1 MLTRGNLPALVEFT
15 LKDDDRG
22 DPLITEDALVALDIA
37 SPEDIDYMKETARK
51 ATDLIT
57 DYLAR
62 RGLELIDIKYEFG
75 IIDGKTMIID
85 EVSGDSMRVVRGGKV
100 LLQNELYEALIGQ

>member
-1 MLTRGNLPALVEFT
+1 MKLHQALRGLCSPGATSPSSCGVYVE
-15 LKDDDRG
+15 DDDRG

-57 DYLAR
+57 DYLAQ
-62 RGLELIDIKYEFG
+62 RGLELIDIKCGSESS
-75 IIDGKTMIID
+75 TA
-85 EVSGDSMRVVRGGKV
+85 R
-100 LLQNELYEALIGQ
+100 L